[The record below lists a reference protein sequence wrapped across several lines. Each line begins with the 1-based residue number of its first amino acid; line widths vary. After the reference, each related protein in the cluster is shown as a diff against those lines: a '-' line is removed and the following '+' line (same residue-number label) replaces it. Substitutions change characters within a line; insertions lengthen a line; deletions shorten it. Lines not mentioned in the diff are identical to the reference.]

1 MGEYFRNVIGDGWE
15 DEMKSWVDRN
25 YTIYNEKY
33 YSKNILQEMGIQAEE
48 FDYAKEV
55 IAGILVDQMK
65 LNKDEVV
72 ESDLDILMEDMALPD
87 AFGYLDVS
95 DEDLEGKK
103 TKVKGSQLILE
114 DYELT
119 LNPQDGTLSLS
130 VAAGNID
137 YLLPATFTTK
147 DGSVYQL
154 NVPVNIFRAKLEE
167 LAKIQK
173 EKVRL
178 ETIKKD
184 KSRKKY
190 LEMIELTKDIMP

>member
-1 MGEYFRNVIGDGWE
+1 
-15 DEMKSWVDRN
+15 
-25 YTIYNEKY
+25 
-33 YSKNILQEMGIQAEE
+33 
-48 FDYAKEV
+48 
-55 IAGILVDQMK
+55 
-65 LNKDEVV
+65 
-72 ESDLDILMEDMALPD
+72 MALPD

-178 ETIKKD
+178 ETIEKD
-184 KSRKKY
+184 KKHKKKM
-190 LEMIELTKDIMP
+190 ERIKAIEETDPFGQGEVYKF

>member
-1 MGEYFRNVIGDGWE
+1 
-15 DEMKSWVDRN
+15 
-25 YTIYNEKY
+25 KY

-72 ESDLDILMEDMALPD
+72 ESDLDILMEDMANTD

-154 NVPVNIFRAKLEE
+154 NVPVNVF
-167 LAKIQK
+167 
-173 EKVRL
+173 
-178 ETIKKD
+178 KD
-184 KSRKKY
+184 KLKELSKESKIKSAIKAQEKQKKW
-190 LEMIELTKDIMP
+190 EKKMERIKVIEETDPFGQ